1 MTFLHLNSGARLQG
15 SNTRIL
21 GQYLVNAL
29 ELGVPMYNFG
39 IPEPLRQWI
48 DASGSKGTP
57 EHVISHGKQKIASS
71 VSSAELDSHSTVI
84 PGAA

>member
-1 MTFLHLNSGARLQG
+1 MTFLHLDSGARLQG
-15 SNTRIL
+15 SNTRTL

-48 DASGSKGTP
+48 DASGSASGTTP
-57 EHVISHGKQKIASS
+57 RTAGVNSAARPAASE
-71 VSSAELDSHSTVI
+71 V
-84 PGAA
+84 G